1 MDDQTGTATDLEPGS
16 FRDPDSRVVR
26 SDGRIFRV
34 LSERGV
40 EDWRAFSA
48 SPLFA
53 QLVEEGKL
61 IGTPEADGLELGETG
76 LHLPV
81 AGVLEHDVVPFVSYP
96 YEWTFGMLRA
106 AALLQL
112 ELVRRSVEAGWMLKD
127 SSPYN
132 VQFVGARP
140 VFVDVG
146 SFEPLREG
154 EPWAGY
160 RQFCMLFLYPLMLH
174 AWKDIPFQPRLRGS
188 IDGITPAEARNLL
201 SLSGRDL
208 FHRGVLTD
216 VVLHNRLERR
226 YAGSTSDVKGE
237 LKRAGF
243 KKELIVAN
251 VGRLERLVSRLQPPR
266 SDSTWSDYGLTTTYT
281 EADAERKRR
290 FVADAVKAE
299 SPRLVWDVGAN
310 EGQHSRDAAEVAEY
324 VVAMDADAVVV
335 DRLFGALAEERS
347 ERILPLVVNVVDPSP
362 GLGWRGTERQ
372 PLPERG
378 RPDLTLCLA
387 VLHHVSISGNVPV
400 ASFLDWLRDLGGATV
415 IEFPTPEDPM
425 VARLLARKREHDHP
439 DYRRDWFEQCLE
451 ERFDVLE
458 SIELGE
464 GTRFI
469 YRARP
474 R

>member
-1 MDDQTGTATDLEPGS
+1 MSATL
-16 FRDPDSRVVR
+16 
-26 SDGRIFRV
+26 
-34 LSERGV
+34 
-40 EDWRAFSA
+40 
-48 SPLFA
+48 LFA
-53 QLVEEGKL
+53 QLTDEGKL
-61 IGTPEADGLELGETG
+61 IGTRDAVGVELGGAG
-76 LHLPV
+76 LHGTV
-81 AGVLEHDVVPFVSYP
+81 AGALEHDVVPFVSYP

-132 VQFVGARP
+132 VQFIGARP

-160 RQFCMLFLYPLMLH
+160 RQFCMLFLYPLILH
-174 AWKDIPFQPRLRGS
+174 AWKDVPFQPRLRGS
-188 IDGITPAEARNLL
+188 IDGISPAEARNL
-201 SLSGRDL
+201 LSGRDL

-226 YAGSTSDVKGE
+226 YAASTRDVKGE

-251 VGRLERLVSRLQPPR
+251 VGRLERLVSRLRPPR
-266 SDSTWSDYGLTTTYT
+266 SSSTWSDYGLTSTYS
-281 EADAERKRR
+281 EEDAARKRR
-290 FVADAVKAE
+290 FVADAVRAE
-299 SPRLVWDVGAN
+299 SPRVVWDVGAN
-310 EGQHSRDAAEVAEY
+310 EGQHSRDAAETAEY

-335 DRLFGALAEERS
+335 DRLYRELANERS

-378 RPDLTLCLA
+378 RPDLTICLA

-425 VARLLARKREHDHP
+425 AARLLARKREHDHP
-439 DYRRDWFEQCLE
+439 DYRRDWFEQSLA
-451 ERFDVLE
+451 ERFDVVDSL
-458 SIELGE
+458 ELG
-464 GTRFI
+464 GGSRII
-469 YRARP
+469 YRAQP
-474 R
+474 RG

>member
-1 MDDQTGTATDLEPGS
+1 MDEQTRATADLEPGS

-26 SDGRIFRV
+26 SEGRVFRV
-34 LSERGV
+34 LSERGLA
-40 EDWRAFSA
+40 DWRAFSA

-53 QLVEEGKL
+53 ELVAEGKL
-61 IGTPEADGLELGETG
+61 IGTREADGVELGAVG
-76 LHLPV
+76 LHGPV
-81 AGVLEHDVVPFVSYP
+81 AGVLEHDLVPFVSYP

-112 ELVRRSVEAGWMLKD
+112 ELVRRSIGAGLMLKD

-160 RQFCMLFLYPLMLH
+160 RQFCMLFLYPLMLQ
-174 AWKDIPFQPRLRGS
+174 AWKDVPFQPRLRGA
-188 IDGITPAEARNLL
+188 IDGISPAEARNLL
-201 SLSGRDL
+201 SARDL
-208 FHRGVLTD
+208 FRRGVLTD

-226 YAGSTSDVKGE
+226 YASSTRDVKGE
-237 LKRAGF
+237 LKSAGF
-243 KKELIVAN
+243 RKELIVAN
-251 VGRLERLVSRLQPPR
+251 VGRLERLVSRLRAPR

-281 EADAERKRR
+281 DEDAERKRR
-290 FVADAVKAE
+290 FVADAVRSE

-310 EGQHSRDAAEVAEY
+310 EGQHSRDAAETAEY

-335 DRLFGALAEERS
+335 DRLYGELTEEHS
-347 ERILPLVVNVVDPSP
+347 EKILPLVVNVVDPSP
-362 GLGWRGTERQ
+362 GLGWRGLERQ
-372 PLPERG
+372 PLHERG
-378 RPDLTLCLA
+378 RPDLVLCLA
-387 VLHHVSISGNVPV
+387 LLHHVSISGNVPV
-400 ASFLDWLRDLGGATV
+400 ASFLDWLRDLGGAVV
-415 IEFPTPEDPM
+415 IEFPTPDDPM
-425 VARLLARKREHDHP
+425 VSRMLSRKRPHDHP
-439 DYRRDWFEQCLE
+439 DYRRDWFERCLE
-451 ERFDVLE
+451 QRFDVLE
-458 SIELGE
+458 SVELGA
-464 GTRFI
+464 GTRVI

>member
-1 MDDQTGTATDLEPGS
+1 
-16 FRDPDSRVVR
+16 
-26 SDGRIFRV
+26 
-34 LSERGV
+34 
-40 EDWRAFSA
+40 
-48 SPLFA
+48 
-53 QLVEEGKL
+53 
-61 IGTPEADGLELGETG
+61 
-76 LHLPV
+76 
-81 AGVLEHDVVPFVSYP
+81 
-96 YEWTFGMLRA
+96 MLRA

-251 VGRLERLVSRLQPPR
+251 VGRLERLVSRLQPSR

-281 EADAERKRR
+281 EEDAERKRR

-335 DRLFGALAEERS
+335 DRLYGELARGALGADPPTRRER
-347 ERILPLVVNVVDPSP
+347 R
-362 GLGWRGTERQ
+362 R
-372 PLPERG
+372 
-378 RPDLTLCLA
+378 
-387 VLHHVSISGNVPV
+387 PV
-400 ASFLDWLRDLGGATV
+400 AGPRLARDGAAAAARARPARPHALPRGPAPRVDLRQRPRRLVSRLAPRPRRRDGDRVPDAGGPDGGAT
-415 IEFPTPEDPM
+415 
-425 VARLLARKREHDHP
+425 ARA
-439 DYRRDWFEQCLE
+439 Q
-451 ERFDVLE
+451 
-458 SIELGE
+458 
-464 GTRFI
+464 
-469 YRARP
+469 A
-474 R
+474 

>member
-1 MDDQTGTATDLEPGS
+1 MDEQTRAAADLEPGS
-16 FRDPDSRVVR
+16 FRDPDSRVIR
-26 SDGRIFRV
+26 WEGRIFRV
-34 LSERGV
+34 LSERGLA
-40 EDWRAFSA
+40 DWRAFAA

-53 QLVEEGKL
+53 QLIDEGKL
-61 IGTPEADGLELGETG
+61 IGTREADGVELGDAG
-76 LHLPV
+76 LHEPV
-81 AGVLEHDVVPFVSYP
+81 AGVLEHDLVPFVSYP

-160 RQFCMLFLYPLMLH
+160 RQFCMLFLYPLMLQ
-174 AWKDIPFQPRLRGS
+174 AWKDVTFQPRLRGA
-188 IDGITPAEARNLL
+188 IDGISPAEARNLL
-201 SLSGRDL
+201 SVRDL
-208 FHRGVLTD
+208 FRRGVLTD

-226 YAGSTSDVKGE
+226 YANSTRDVKGE

-243 KKELIVAN
+243 RKELIVAN
-251 VGRLERLVSRLQPPR
+251 VGRLERLVSRLRPPR
-266 SDSTWSDYGLTTTYT
+266 ADSTWSDYGLTTTYSD
-281 EADAERKRR
+281 EDAARKRR
-290 FVADAVKAE
+290 FVADAVSAE
-299 SPRLVWDVGAN
+299 KPRLVWDIGAN
-310 EGQHSRDAAEVAEY
+310 EGQHSRDAAATAEY

-335 DRLFGALAEERS
+335 DRLYGELATEHS
-347 ERILPLVVNVVDPSP
+347 DRILPLVVNVVDPSP
-362 GLGWRGTERQ
+362 GLGWRGLERQ
-372 PLPERG
+372 PLHERG

-387 VLHHVSISGNVPV
+387 LLHHVSISGNVPV
-400 ASFLDWLRDLGGATV
+400 ASFLDWLRDLGSSVV
-415 IEFPTPEDPM
+415 IEFPTPDDPM

-439 DYRRDWFEQCLE
+439 DYRRDWFERNLA
-451 ERFDVLE
+451 ERFEVIDSL
-458 SIELGE
+458 ELG
-464 GTRFI
+464 GGSRVL

-474 R
+474 RG

>member
-1 MDDQTGTATDLEPGS
+1 MDEQTRAAADLEPGS

-26 SDGRIFRV
+26 SEGRVFRV
-34 LSERGV
+34 LSERGLA
-40 EDWRAFSA
+40 DWRTFSA

-53 QLVEEGKL
+53 ELVGEGKL
-61 IGTPEADGLELGETG
+61 IGTREADGVELGATG
-76 LHLPV
+76 LHEPV
-81 AGVLEHDVVPFVSYP
+81 AGALEHDLVPFVSYP

-112 ELVRRSVEAGWMLKD
+112 ELVRRSVEAGFMLKD

-160 RQFCMLFLYPLMLH
+160 RQFCMLFLYPLMLQ
-174 AWKDIPFQPRLRGS
+174 AWKDVPFQARLRGA
-188 IDGITPAEARNLL
+188 IDGISPAECRNLL
-201 SLSGRDL
+201 SLRDL
-208 FHRGVLTD
+208 FRRGVLTD

-226 YAGSTSDVKGE
+226 YASSTRDVKGE

-243 KKELIVAN
+243 RKELIVAN
-251 VGRLERLVSRLQPPR
+251 VGRLERLVARLRPPR
-266 SDSTWSDYGLTTTYT
+266 SDSTWSGYGLTTTYS
-281 EADAERKRR
+281 EEDAERKRR
-290 FVADAVKAE
+290 FVADAVRAE

-310 EGQHSRDAAEVAEY
+310 EGQHSRDAAASAEY
-324 VVAMDADAVVV
+324 VVAMDADSVVV
-335 DRLFGALAEERS
+335 DRLYDELTKERS

-362 GLGWRGTERQ
+362 GLGWRGQERP

-387 VLHHVSISGNVPV
+387 LLHHVSISGNVPV
-400 ASFLDWLRDLGGATV
+400 ASFLDWLRDLGGAV
-415 IEFPTPEDPM
+415 VLEFPTPEDPM
-425 VARLLARKREHDHP
+425 VRRMLARKRPHDHP
-439 DYRRDWFEQCLE
+439 DYRRDWFERSLE
-451 ERFDVLE
+451 ERFDVID
-458 SIELGE
+458 SIELGA
-464 GTRFI
+464 GSRI
-469 YRARP
+469 VYRARP
-474 R
+474 HG

>member
-1 MDDQTGTATDLEPGS
+1 VGEQTRAAADLEPGS

-26 SDGRIFRV
+26 SEGRVFRV
-34 LSERGV
+34 LSERGLA
-40 EDWRAFSA
+40 DWRALSA
-48 SPLFA
+48 SPLLA
-53 QLVEEGKL
+53 QLVDERKL
-61 IGTPEADGLELGETG
+61 IGTREAGSVELGATG
-76 LHLPV
+76 LYGPV

-146 SFEPLREG
+146 SFEPLRDG

-160 RQFCMLFLYPLMLH
+160 RQFCMLFLYPLMVH
-174 AWKDIPFQPRLRGS
+174 AWKNVPFQPRLRGA
-188 IDGITPAEARNLL
+188 IDGISPAEARNL
-201 SLSGRDL
+201 LSGRDL
-208 FHRGVLTD
+208 FHRGVLTN

-226 YAGSTSDVKGE
+226 YATSTRDVKGE
-237 LKRAGF
+237 LRRAGF
-243 KKELIVAN
+243 RKELIVAN
-251 VGRLERLVSRLQPPR
+251 VGRLERLVSRLRPRR
-266 SDSTWSDYGLTTTYT
+266 SDSTWSDYGLTTTYSD
-281 EADAERKRR
+281 EDAERKRR
-290 FVADAVKAE
+290 FVADAVRAE

-310 EGQHSRDAAEVAEY
+310 EGRHSRDAAATAGY
-324 VVAMDADAVVV
+324 VVAMDADAVVA
-335 DRLFGALAEERS
+335 DRLYAELEEERS
-347 ERILPLVVNVVDPSP
+347 EKILPLVVNVVDPSP
-362 GLGWRGTERQ
+362 GLGWRGLERQ

-387 VLHHVSISGNVPV
+387 LLHHVSISGNVPI
-400 ASFLDWLRDLGGATV
+400 ASFLDWLRDLGGAIV

-425 VARLLARKREHDHP
+425 VSRLLARKRPHDHP
-439 DYRRDWFEQCLE
+439 DYRRDWFERSLE

-458 SIELGE
+458 SAELGA
-464 GTRFI
+464 GSRVL
-469 YRARP
+469 YHARS
-474 R
+474 RG

>member
-1 MDDQTGTATDLEPGS
+1 VDEQVRAAADLEPGS

-26 SDGRIFRV
+26 SEGRIFRV
-34 LSERGV
+34 LSERGLA
-40 EDWRAFSA
+40 DWRAFA
-48 SPLFA
+48 GSPLFTE
-53 QLVEEGKL
+53 LIDEGKL
-61 IGTPEADGLELGETG
+61 IGTRETDGVELGDTG
-76 LHLPV
+76 LHGPV

-112 ELVRRSVEAGWMLKD
+112 ELVRRSVGAGWMLKD

-160 RQFCMLFLYPLMLH
+160 RQFCMLFLYPLMLQ
-174 AWKDIPFQPRLRGS
+174 AWKDVPFQPRLRGA
-188 IDGITPAEARNLL
+188 IDGISPAEARNLL
-201 SLSGRDL
+201 SVRDL
-208 FHRGVLTD
+208 FRRGVLTD

-226 YAGSTSDVKGE
+226 YANSTRDVKGE

-243 KKELIVAN
+243 RKELIVAN
-251 VGRLERLVSRLQPPR
+251 VGRLERLVLRLRPPR
-266 SDSTWSDYGLTTTYT
+266 TGSTWSDYGLTTTYS
-281 EADAERKRR
+281 EEDAERKRR

-310 EGQHSRDAAEVAEY
+310 EGQHSRDAAEIAEY
-324 VVAMDADAVVV
+324 VVAMDADTVVV
-335 DRLFGALAEERS
+335 DRLYAELSEQRS

-458 SIELGE
+458 SIELG
-464 GTRFI
+464 GGSRVI
-469 YRARP
+469 YRAKP
-474 R
+474 RA

>member
-1 MDDQTGTATDLEPGS
+1 VDEQTGAATDLEPGS

-26 SDGRIFRV
+26 SDERIFRV
-34 LSERGV
+34 LSERGL

-61 IGTPEADGLELGETG
+61 IGTREAEGLELGETG
-76 LHLPV
+76 LHGPV

-174 AWKDIPFQPRLRGS
+174 AWKDVPFQPRLRGS
-188 IDGITPAEARNLL
+188 IDGITPAEARNL
-201 SLSGRDL
+201 LSGRDL

-251 VGRLERLVSRLQPPR
+251 VGRLERLVSRLRAPR

-281 EADAERKRR
+281 EEDAARKRR

-310 EGQHSRDAAEVAEY
+310 EGQHSRDAAEIAEY
-324 VVAMDADAVVV
+324 VVAMDADTVVV
-335 DRLFGALAEERS
+335 DRLYAELSEQRS

-458 SIELGE
+458 SIELG
-464 GTRFI
+464 GGSRVI
-469 YRARP
+469 YRAKP
-474 R
+474 RA

>member
-1 MDDQTGTATDLEPGS
+1 MDEQTGTATDLEPGS

-34 LSERGV
+34 LSERGLD
-40 EDWRAFSA
+40 DWRAFSA

-61 IGTPEADGLELGETG
+61 IGTREADGLELGETG
-76 LHLPV
+76 LHEPV

-174 AWKDIPFQPRLRGS
+174 AWKDVPFQPRLRGS

-201 SLSGRDL
+201 SGRDL

-216 VVLHNRLERR
+216 IVLHNRLERR

-251 VGRLERLVSRLQPPR
+251 VGRLERLVSRLRPPR
-266 SDSTWSDYGLTTTYT
+266 SNSTWSDYGLTTTYS
-281 EADAERKRR
+281 EEDAARKRR
-290 FVADAVKAE
+290 FVADAAKAE

-335 DRLFGALAEERS
+335 DRLYGELAEQRS
-347 ERILPLVVNVVDPSP
+347 ERVLPLVVNVVDPSP
-362 GLGWRGTERQ
+362 GLGWRGMERQ

-439 DYRRDWFEQCLE
+439 DYRRDWFEQCLA

-464 GTRFI
+464 GSRII
-469 YRARP
+469 YHARP
-474 R
+474 RG